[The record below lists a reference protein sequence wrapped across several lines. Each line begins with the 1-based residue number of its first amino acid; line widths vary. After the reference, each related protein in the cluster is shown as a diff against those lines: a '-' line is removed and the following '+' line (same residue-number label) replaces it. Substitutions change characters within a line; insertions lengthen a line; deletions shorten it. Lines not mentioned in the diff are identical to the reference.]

1 MTIDDKV
8 YDRFLNTIRDG
19 EADVGTIDIRI
30 DGRWQTIDFR
40 PALARLVAERDDAIA
55 QMNDADSATDNATQ
69 IAERVVRELRQE
81 YVDVINRLE
90 KQSAAREE
98 ALHDAVEQARRL
110 DELYEAACAD
120 IGDLQGKMDR
130 LRAENERLRE
140 ALADIREWSKRDDFI
155 RFDDGDI
162 SLADYCARALHGG
175 K

>member
-1 MTIDDKV
+1 MIDDKI

-19 EADVGTIDIRI
+19 EADVGTVDIRI

-55 QMNDADSATDNATQ
+55 QTNDADSATDNATQ

-90 KQSAAREE
+90 KQSAEREE
-98 ALHDAVEQARRL
+98 ALRKEHDERTASMRAE
-110 DELYEAACAD
+110 
-120 IGDLQGKMDR
+120 IDR
-130 LRAENERLRE
+130 LHRALSYARDTVHDVAHLGDADYLYDRLNE
-140 ALADIREWSKRDDFI
+140 ALK
-155 RFDDGDI
+155 
-162 SLADYCARALHGG
+162 GG